1 MRGVIGMGLALALL
15 AGGGW
20 WAWQHYV
27 DAAGTE
33 GEGSGLEAF
42 GQAGHAAIETAVR
55 TEAAEDGTRQV
66 AVWTRSAQAGE
77 RMMELVGQLRYA
89 DEPVVRTD
97 FRGRRAMAAWA
108 EEGELGGRVFRIEG
122 EWVEAAATT
131 EGLGLEMR
139 VSRTVRWGEKAITV
153 EGQGRATASAD
164 GTSGVYVER
173 AVVAGVPVVTTVRY
187 ESKPS
192 GAAVD
197 ITWTRRT
204 QVGEKGSVYEN
215 TGSYAGPALPLPVV
229 LAPYELMMLLAAEG
243 GK

>member
-1 MRGVIGMGLALALL
+1 M
-15 AGGGW
+15 
-20 WAWQHYV
+20 
-27 DAAGTE
+27 DATGAE

-42 GQAGHAAIETAVR
+42 GQAGHASIESTVR
-55 TEAAEDGTRQV
+55 TEAGEDGMRQV

-77 RMMELVGQLRYA
+77 RKMELVGQLRYA

-108 EEGELGGRVFRIEG
+108 EEGQLGGRTFRIEG
-122 EWVEAAATT
+122 EWVEAAATA

-139 VSRTVRWGEKAITV
+139 VTRTVHWGEKAITV
-153 EGQGRATASAD
+153 EGQGRATAAAD

-173 AVVAGVPVVTTVRY
+173 AVVAGVPVLTTVRY

-192 GAAVD
+192 GTALDV
-197 ITWTRRT
+197 TWTRRT
-204 QVGEKGSVYEN
+204 QVGEKGSIYEN
-215 TGSYAGPALPLPVV
+215 TGSYSGPALPLPLPAVI
-229 LAPYELMMLLAAEG
+229 APYELMMLLAADEG